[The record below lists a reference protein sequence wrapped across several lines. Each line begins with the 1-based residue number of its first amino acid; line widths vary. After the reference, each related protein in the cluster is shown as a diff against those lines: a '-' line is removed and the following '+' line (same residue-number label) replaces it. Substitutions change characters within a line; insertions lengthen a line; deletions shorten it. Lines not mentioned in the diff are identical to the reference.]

1 MNAAWKVLHTARAQ
15 RDHADIIRWTAERFG
30 PEQAR
35 VYQATIR
42 LAFAA
47 LRTGPDAMGVRQRD
61 DIAPGIFTLH
71 VARNGR
77 KGRHFIVFRVNGDER
92 VMDVLRLLHDSMDLG
107 QRLAD

>member
-1 MNAAWKVLHTARAQ
+1 MTGAWKVQHTARAQ

-47 LRTGPDAMGVRQRD
+47 LRTGPDALGVHQRD
-61 DIAPGIFTLH
+61 DIAPGIFALH
-71 VARNGR
+71 VAHNGR
-77 KGRHFIVFRVNGDER
+77 KGRHCIVFRVNSDER
-92 VMDVLRLLHDSMDLG
+92 VMDVLRLLHDTMDLPR
-107 QRLAD
+107 RLAG